1 MHDYLA
7 EIMIAEKLRIACLGT
22 GEAPHAKRKAA
33 ARDRVAAIEV
43 DVVAIARENGEDCLI
58 DAFFDPEVF
67 RTAKHG
73 PIAGDP
79 TFLAE
84 LKAALA
90 ALGFPSDSVVY
101 AGTAFQD
108 EHVVALE
115 AGADF
120 AKAVIA
126 RAEASATAAAA

>member
-7 EIMIAEKLRIACLGT
+7 EVTIAEKLRLACFKT
-22 GEAPHAKRKAA
+22 SEAPHAKHKAI
-33 ARDRVAAIEV
+33 ARDKLTDIEV
-43 DVVAIARENGEDCLI
+43 DVVAISRGNGEGCLI
-58 DAFFDPEVF
+58 DAFFDPETF

-73 PIAGDP
+73 LIAGDP

-84 LKAALA
+84 LKAALG
-90 ALGFPSDSVVY
+90 ALGFPTDSIVY
-101 AGTAFQD
+101 SGEACQD

-126 RAEASATAAAA
+126 RMSASATAVAA